1 MEVKNVSITMEK
13 ELVES
18 IDKICEQY
26 SQEKKTRYTR
36 SQFITEACLF
46 LMAYSNLQAKN
57 IQENIDNKEE
67 Q

>member
-46 LMAYSNLQAKN
+46 LMAYSKLQAKN
-57 IQENIDNKEE
+57 IQEKLDNKEE